1 MKRLITLLSIGLNIG
16 LIGAG
21 CSGVKAPIEGRLDPH
36 VPPQVAFSDRVLSDK
51 TAVGVPMVTR
61 DESGGILHVEIPIR
75 AAANEQ
81 LFIDYRATFMD
92 ANGQTISQSGWLSKV
107 LDPNVPDQIVVNS
120 MGPRAADF
128 LVSIRPSK

>member
-1 MKRLITLLSIGLNIG
+1 MKKITALLSITIPL
-16 LIGAG
+16 LALG

-36 VPPQVAFSDRVLSDK
+36 VPAQVMFSDRVLSDK

-61 DESGGILHVEIPIR
+61 DDSGGILHVEIPIR
-75 AAANEQ
+75 AAVNEQ

-92 ANGQTISQSGWLSKV
+92 RNGQTISQSGWLSKV
-107 LDPNVPDQIVVNS
+107 LEPNVPDQITVNS